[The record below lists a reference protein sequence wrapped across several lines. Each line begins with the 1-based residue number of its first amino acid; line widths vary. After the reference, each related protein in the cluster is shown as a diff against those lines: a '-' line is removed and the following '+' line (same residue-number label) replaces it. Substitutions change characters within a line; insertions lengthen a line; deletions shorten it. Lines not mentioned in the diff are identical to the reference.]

1 MRDVSKV
8 LTDAEALKLRA
19 LLAQTPDI
27 QIDSALGQEY
37 PKMLFHPNYIE
48 LYRLVKDHPD
58 PLVKKEAQQKM
69 SRVIVIVHDIE
80 TEEDYLQDKWR
91 SDPNDFIVMSKEEG
105 GLGEAD
111 PRIPVG
117 REGRRASALR
127 KQDRETEL
135 RDLRRRYAELTG
147 RSLIDV
153 EPPAAEPVAAAPP
166 PRPKLNGASASTS
179 AARSAQPT
187 VSSGG
192 KRDRVKAA
200 TARSTG
206 AHV

>member
-8 LTDAEALKLRA
+8 LSDAETIKLRA

-27 QIDSALGQEY
+27 QVDSALGQEY
-37 PKMLFHPNYIE
+37 PKMLFHPSYIE
-48 LYRLVKDHPD
+48 MYRLVKDHPD

-69 SRVIVIVHDIE
+69 SRVLVVVHDID
-80 TEEDYLQDKWR
+80 TEEDYITDGWR
-91 SDPNDFIVMSKEEG
+91 ADPNDFIVMSKEDG

-111 PRIPVG
+111 PRVPVG
-117 REGRRASALR
+117 REGRRASAMK

-147 RSLIDV
+147 KHLSEVDAPIVD
-153 EPPAAEPVAAAPP
+153 EAPPVRPARPVAAAPAK
-166 PRPKLNGASASTS
+166 PKP
-179 AARSAQPT
+179 AAIPLA
-187 VSSGG
+187 G

-200 TARSTG
+200 TARATG
-206 AHV
+206 LHA